1 MYWSSMIAI
10 ERVHWIHSRFVKNN
24 EERSY
29 EFRKECALELDMPGL
44 GDRDKRAVLTAQDNY
59 FQLAY
64 RTGKVWELV
73 DKNFDLWDRG
83 GLKEQP
89 TGPISRLSLRL

>member
-1 MYWSSMIAI
+1 MYWSSMTAI

-29 EFRKECALELDMPGL
+29 KFRKECALELDMPGL
-44 GDRDKRAVLTAQDNY
+44 GDRDERAVLTAQDNY

-64 RTGKVWELV
+64 RTDKVWELV
-73 DKNFDLWDRG
+73 DKKFDLWDTG

-89 TGPISRLSLRL
+89 TGLVSRISSRL